1 MGAPDS
7 STIGTT
13 CGGLTGCAT
22 RQRWRPFSFS
32 VKREAT
38 MAEDDEAR
46 IAPAGAAASS
56 FWNRSILTS
65 TRSGPLSITSSV
77 PCTASS
83 SDAALLT
90 RFAAAAGSLARPWRA
105 TSCSDCAIKAGAA
118 ASALGSG
125 SQMRT
130 SQPLRENTL
139 AQARP
144 ISPTPTSPT
153 VGMPLLRCSLD
164 PLSLAC
170 RPQDGRLARSCCRGC
185 GERVPLSPRCAG
197 AGSG

>member
-1 MGAPDS
+1 
-7 STIGTT
+7 
-13 CGGLTGCAT
+13 
-22 RQRWRPFSFS
+22 
-32 VKREAT
+32 

-46 IAPAGAAASS
+46 MAPAGAAASS

-83 SDAALLT
+83 IDAALLT
-90 RFAAAAGSLARPWRA
+90 RFAAASGSLARPWRA
-105 TSCSDCAIKAGAA
+105 TSCSDCAISAGAA

-170 RPQDGRLARSCCRGC
+170 RPSGPVSQYHSPSLARASISSSLQTFSSTGRS
-185 GERVPLSPRCAG
+185 LLTRCHSTSWATR
-197 AGSG
+197 S